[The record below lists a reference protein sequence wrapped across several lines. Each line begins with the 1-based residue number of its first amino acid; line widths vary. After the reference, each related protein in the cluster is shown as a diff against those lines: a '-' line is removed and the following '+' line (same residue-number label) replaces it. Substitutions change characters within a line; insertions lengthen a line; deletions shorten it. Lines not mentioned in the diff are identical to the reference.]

1 MIRIDTIADVAPAR
15 AGLAPI
21 YITSR
26 TSGRVLVPCC
36 NTVLVRPSLIVANT
50 WNPNH
55 VPEEKLELL
64 RQSILDNGFTFPIVT
79 IWDEGLG
86 KFVVIDGFHR
96 TLIGGGEWLDFD
108 YLPVVILDHD
118 ISRRMTATM
127 QFNKARG
134 HHQVDLD
141 AEVIRALI
149 EQGMAEDEIAV
160 KLGMDLDTIHR
171 YKQLTGVAELFAK
184 ADYSGAWEMI
194 DDEDTP
200 APVSLP

>member
-1 MIRIDTIADVAPAR
+1 MIRIDTPDDVARAR
-15 AGLAPI
+15 AALTPTF
-21 YITSR
+21 ITSR
-26 TSGRVLVPCC
+26 SAGRVLVPCGS
-36 NTVLVRPSLIVANT
+36 TVLVRPTLIVANT

-64 RQSILDNGFTFPIVT
+64 RQSILDNGFTFPIVA
-79 IWDEGLG
+79 IWDEAMG

-96 TLIGGGEWLDFD
+96 TLIGGGDWLDFD

-149 EQGMAEDEIAV
+149 EQGMGEEEIAT

-171 YKQLTGVAELFAK
+171 YKQLTGVAALFAK
-184 ADYSGAWEMI
+184 ADYSGAWEMV
-194 DDEDTP
+194 DDGDGL
-200 APVSLP
+200 AP